1 MPGLQLSGLASGV
14 DTSSIIDQLMQIER
28 QKVTRINNHQTSV
41 TAHQTA
47 LKAVTDKLNALSAAG
62 AALND
67 ATTWKTAQTSTSSDT
82 TKVAVAQLDGAGI
95 GGHTVTV
102 DRLPASAPH
111 CVCLPPRGGAGQ
123 VPSGSAGTFTI
134 ASGSGSATISVG
146 ANATAKDIATAIN
159 ASTSAPVYAAVVKDD
174 DGTDRIVMSSRKTG
188 SGNDFT
194 TDTTSLGSGSSLT
207 EDTDYQRVGGTL
219 DALYSVDGVAKP
231 PSQTNAIENAIP
243 GLRITLTGVT
253 TSPVTVTTS
262 EAAINKGAIKSKV
275 QAFVDAYNAVVDLT
289 RTDISEK
296 SVLNPATTADRQ
308 KGTLFGDLGLNG
320 MLSSLKNTLTSSVA
334 NIGTLKSLSDIGIS
348 IPKSTGVVTE
358 DAKAGKLTFDAT
370 ALDGA
375 LDKDWTQVR
384 TLFTGVGPRKGF
396 ALLTT
401 DFVKAQTGLK
411 GVLTGRM
418 NSDSTSL
425 KDLANQVTATNLRL
439 DQTEARLRS
448 QFAAMETALQT
459 SQSQQSWLAGQIA
472 SLQK

>member
-47 LKAVTDKLNALSAAG
+47 LKAVTDKLNALSSAA

-67 ATTWKTAQTSTSSDT
+67 PTTWKTAQTSTSSDT

-102 DRLPASAPH
+102 DRLASSAQH
-111 CVCLPPRGGAGQ
+111 GFAY

-348 IPKSTGVVTE
+348 VPKSTGVVTE

-370 ALDGA
+370 AFDGA
-375 LDKDWTQVR
+375 LDKDWTQVQ
-384 TLFTGVGPRKGF
+384 TLFNGVGARKGF

-418 NSDSTSL
+418 SSDSTSL

-439 DQTEARLRS
+439 DQTEARLKA
-448 QFAAMETALQT
+448 QFSAMETAMQN
-459 SQSQQSWLAGQIA
+459 SQSQQSWLTGQIA

>member
-1 MPGLQLSGLASGV
+1 MAGLALSGLASGV
-14 DTSSIIDQLMQIER
+14 DTSSIVDQLMSIER
-28 QKVTRINNHQTSV
+28 QKVTRINNNQTSV

-47 LKAVTDKLNALSAAG
+47 LKAVTDKLNALSTAA
-62 AALND
+62 AALTD
-67 ATTWKTAQTSTSSDT
+67 STSWKTSQTSTSSDA

-95 GGHTVTV
+95 GGHTITV
-102 DRLPASAPH
+102 DRLASSAQH
-111 CVCLPPRGGAGQ
+111 GFAY

-134 ASGSGSATISVG
+134 SAGASSATISVG

-174 DGTDRIVMSSRKTG
+174 DGTERVVMSSRKTG

-194 TDTTSLGSGSSLT
+194 VDTTGLGSGGSLS
-207 EDTDYQRVGGTL
+207 EDTDYQRTGPTL
-219 DALYSVDGVAKP
+219 NALYSVDGVAKP
-231 PSQTNAIENAIP
+231 ASQTNSIENAIP
-243 GLRITLTGVT
+243 GLRITLAGVT
-253 TSPVTVTTS
+253 SSPVSITTA
-262 EAAINKGAIKSKV
+262 EATIDKSSIKAKV
-275 QAFVDAYNAVVDLT
+275 KAFVDAYNAVVDVT
-289 RTDISEK
+289 RTDIGEK
-296 SVLNPATTADRQ
+296 GVVNASSTADLQ
-308 KGTLFGDLGLNG
+308 KGTLFGDLGLTG
-320 MLSSLKNTLTSSVA
+320 MLSSLKNTLTSTVA
-334 NIGTLKSLSDIGIS
+334 NIGSLKSLSDIGIS

-418 NSDSTSL
+418 NSDSTTL
-425 KDLANQVTATNLRL
+425 KDLANQVTATNERL
-439 DQTEARLRS
+439 GQTEKRLKA

-459 SQSQQSWLAGQIA
+459 SQSQQAWLEGQIA
-472 SLQK
+472 GLNK